1 MILIIQWSAM
11 FDPAHNLN
19 TKNPKHGDHNVNVEA
34 RPIIDQIIAKII
46 NPIFIIT

>member
-1 MILIIQWSAM
+1 M

-19 TKNPKHGDHNVNVEA
+19 TKNPKHGDHNVKC
-34 RPIIDQIIAKII
+34 RGKPIIDPTIAKII